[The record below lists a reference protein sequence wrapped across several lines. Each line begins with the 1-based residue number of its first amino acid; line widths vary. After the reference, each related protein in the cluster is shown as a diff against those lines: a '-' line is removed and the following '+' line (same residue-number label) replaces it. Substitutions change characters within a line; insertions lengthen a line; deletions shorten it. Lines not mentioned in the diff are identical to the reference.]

1 MNKLDKIRQ
10 LREMNTQNTPENHL
24 KRRER
29 LRKLV
34 KKHGFDAVAEA
45 SGWRVSSISQYLRN
59 SSPMISESKLS
70 QAEEILAS
78 I

>member
-10 LREMNTQNTPENHL
+10 LRESDIKDTPENRI

-29 LRKLV
+29 LRALV
-34 KKHGFDAVAEA
+34 KQHGYDAVSVA
-45 SGWRVSSISQYLRN
+45 SDWKVSTISQYLRN